1 MTLAAE
7 GRTFVAHKLV
17 LSACSPYLRDILER
31 NPCKHPVVF
40 LRGVSAVELHLL
52 LQYIYRGEAHVRQD
66 QLPGERCCS
75 GGVVRWVRREGV
87 WNGDLGGV
95 SVLLLEGCRL

>member
-7 GRTFVAHKLV
+7 GRTFLAHKLV

-52 LQYIYRGEAHVRQD
+52 LQYIYKGEAHVRQD
-66 QLPGERCCS
+66 QLPGEIWGS
-75 GGVVRWVRREGV
+75 GGGSTK
-87 WNGDLGGV
+87 D
-95 SVLLLEGCRL
+95 